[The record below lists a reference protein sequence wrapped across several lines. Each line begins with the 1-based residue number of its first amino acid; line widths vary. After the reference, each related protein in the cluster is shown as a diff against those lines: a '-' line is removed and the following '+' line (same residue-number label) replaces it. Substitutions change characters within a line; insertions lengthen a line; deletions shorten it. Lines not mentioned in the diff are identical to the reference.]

1 MTPIL
6 GQTEDGVKT
15 TQRTMK
21 VLPEVVIY
29 DVDLT
34 LTLPIALSVTSGIN
48 AMAHA
53 IEALYA
59 ENRNPVISMLAE
71 EGIRALYRTL
81 GIFDHGS

>member
-1 MTPIL
+1 
-6 GQTEDGVKT
+6 
-15 TQRTMK
+15 MK
-21 VLPEVVIY
+21 VLPKVVIY

-59 ENRNPVISMLAE
+59 ENRNPVISLLAD
-71 EGIRALYRTL
+71 EGFRAL
-81 GIFDHGS
+81 